1 MHRCNFFENHLE
13 PYMCR
18 NNVFLNVTEI
28 SATLFKTLF
37 SYILFRWLKNSFHS
51 IILVWI
57 LVKLDFNE
65 SRDPNGMHSQM
76 LRDLKY
82 ILERP
87 LSIFFDLSWP
97 LGEVLKGWRQQMS
110 LLCWSQARR
119 MAQGTASFSAS
130 SQSLE
135 KDDRKII
142 LKIISRHSKDRQTIR
157 SSQYGYTKGK
167 QCLTNLVKFF
177 DQVAVLVDTVRA
189 EAVVYLNCS
198 SACDILTRHVDEQA
212 VR

>member
-13 PYMCR
+13 PYTCR

-37 SYILFRWLKNSFHS
+37 SYIFFRWLKNSFHS

-87 LSIFFDLSWP
+87 LSIIFDLSWP

-135 KDDRKII
+135 KDDGKII

-167 QCLTNLVKFF
+167 
-177 DQVAVLVDTVRA
+177 
-189 EAVVYLNCS
+189 
-198 SACDILTRHVDEQA
+198 
-212 VR
+212 